1 MSLALHCEF
10 CILNKWKYKETR
22 KIEVF
27 YDVIFSGR
35 EVPDVCKCRKQ
46 LPPWH
51 NVISQQ
57 TWLFIQYRC

>member
-46 LPPWH
+46 LPP
-51 NVISQQ
+51 
-57 TWLFIQYRC
+57 